1 MDDRVFNTL
10 REMLTERDVKGD
22 TFEPVTP
29 AMDETRMYMFGGVL
43 IIYSTKT
50 RVLTNEFNNFIAFAK
65 DNGHTSGLIIISEST
80 TSEKVLGALIKHI
93 SDRENPLV
101 QMFLMNTLF
110 FNISKHQLQPRMRI
124 LKDQERTEL
133 AKKYP
138 ELEQLPHI
146 ASQDAMAKYLG
157 ARPGDVIEIVG
168 MCEASGENKR
178 WRICVAESTNG

>member
-10 REMLTERDVKGD
+10 REMLTERDIKGD

-29 AMDETRMYMFGGVL
+29 AMDETRMYTFGGVL

-50 RVLTNEFNNFIAFAK
+50 RVLANEFNNFIAFAK
-65 DNGHTSGLIIISEST
+65 DNGHTSGVIIISESL
-80 TSEKVLGALIKHI
+80 TSEKVLGVLIKYI

-124 LKDQERTEL
+124 LKDQERTDL
-133 AKKYP
+133 AKVYP
-138 ELEQLPHI
+138 DIDKFMRIE
-146 ASQDAMAKYLG
+146 SQDAMAKYLG
-157 ARPGDVIEIVG
+157 ARPGDVIEVVG
-168 MCEASGENKR
+168 MCEASAQNKR